1 MKRKTTTNIK
11 RKKMAKFLSIEGWR
25 IPKGEKGHGW
35 EPDEEGD
42 VIAVTKTEEEE
53 LCPWPHVR
61 VEVRETTKRSLAVEL
76 VKKILESLEY
86 DWQWYVGE
94 GLVKDIKGRKRG

>member
-1 MKRKTTTNIK
+1 MKRKK
-11 RKKMAKFLSIEGWR
+11 HAELKKKKMAKFLSIEAWR

-42 VIAVTKTEEEE
+42 VLAVTTTEEEE
-53 LCPWPHVR
+53 LSPWPEVR
-61 VEVRETTKRSLAVEL
+61 VEVRETTKRYLAVEL
-76 VKKILESLEY
+76 LIKILESLEF
-86 DWQWYVGE
+86 DWEWYVGE